1 MADTSH
7 GTGGLS
13 FDKSKKT
20 WPSELNILL
29 ALMIII
35 VVFEIIG
42 QVAPYMNG
50 QSFLF
55 DTKDRFDSI
64 FNEARLKIIILQV
77 AIIGIIALGVT
88 QVIITA
94 GIDLSSG
101 PW

>member
-29 ALMIII
+29 ALVIII

-42 QVAPYMNG
+42 QVAPYIP
-50 QSFLF
+50 FVL
-55 DTKDRFDSI
+55 
-64 FNEARLKIIILQV
+64 
-77 AIIGIIALGVT
+77 VT
-88 QVIITA
+88 PGNMA
-94 GIDLSSG
+94 DFMDKN
-101 PW
+101 